1 MGAHP
6 KNRII
11 PLFIPHMGCPHRC
24 SFCDQRSISGESSP
38 VTPES
43 VRREL
48 SEVFALPPPEGE
60 KVEIAF
66 YGGSFTA
73 LPEGEM
79 EAFLR
84 EAEPYLLSGQAGGI
98 RCSTRPDAITPE
110 IIRTLLRYGV
120 HTVELGAQSLSDD
133 VLQKNLRGH
142 TAQDVRRAFSLLK
155 DAGFTVGLQMMTG
168 LPGDTAGTLAETVE
182 EILRLHPDMLRVY
195 PTVVLRGT
203 LLDHWREEGSFTPMG
218 LPEAV
223 RVCAGILERMETAGI
238 PVIRMGLH
246 ASPSIEREMTG
257 GAYHPAFKELCQS
270 ELFYQKVSRT
280 LAGALPGSSRTLLI
294 HPRDCSR
301 AVGQKRENL
310 RRWEALGVKVT
321 VQESESIPQG
331 SFLLKE

>member
-24 SFCDQRSISGESSP
+24 SFCDQRSISGESSS

-48 SEVFALPPPEGE
+48 SEAFALPSPEGE
-60 KVEIAF
+60 KAEIAF

-142 TAQDVRRAFSLLK
+142 TSQDVRRAFSLLK
-155 DAGFTVGLQMMTG
+155 DA
-168 LPGDTAGTLAETVE
+168 
-182 EILRLHPDMLRVY
+182 
-195 PTVVLRGT
+195 
-203 LLDHWREEGSFTPMG
+203 
-218 LPEAV
+218 
-223 RVCAGILERMETAGI
+223 
-238 PVIRMGLH
+238 
-246 ASPSIEREMTG
+246 
-257 GAYHPAFKELCQS
+257 AF
-270 ELFYQKVSRT
+270 R
-280 LAGALPGSSRTLLI
+280 
-294 HPRDCSR
+294 
-301 AVGQKRENL
+301 
-310 RRWEALGVKVT
+310 
-321 VQESESIPQG
+321 
-331 SFLLKE
+331 